1 MIVNC
6 IIDENSI
13 RWHNE
18 KGREFV
24 VDISA
29 SDKMLFNE
37 KQILCISKD
46 NETAWAFDENG
57 DYCELNNS
65 DNLYIMYLS
74 KFSNCLAV
82 VASYKDET
90 GHWTDYNY
98 VCDGKQFRRTT
109 PTR

>member
-1 MIVNC
+1 MINMIVNC

-57 DYCELNNS
+57 
-65 DNLYIMYLS
+65 
-74 KFSNCLAV
+74 
-82 VASYKDET
+82 
-90 GHWTDYNY
+90 HWADYNY
-98 VCDGKQFRRTT
+98 VCDGK
-109 PTR
+109 